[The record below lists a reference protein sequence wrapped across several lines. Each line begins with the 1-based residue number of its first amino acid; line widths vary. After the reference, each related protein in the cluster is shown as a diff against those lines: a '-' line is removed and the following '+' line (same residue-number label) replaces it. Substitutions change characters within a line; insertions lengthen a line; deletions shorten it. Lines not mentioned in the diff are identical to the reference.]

1 VTRGRNGGFG
11 RRRPTRVRGLT
22 RRELR
27 LVADVAAR
35 IPRPVEPLEVA
46 AVLES
51 MGITDAIAV
60 EDYDAET
67 TFELAERIFAPVRTV
82 AAGQASNGNASEHAG
97 TPTLARAS
105 ATLAASIRGATA
117 ITPLVVLLM
126 AAYALGTAGWSAGS
140 ILAFSL
146 GIVAGML
153 VTGGPVFALTRR
165 ISVHLVFDQAHLAR
179 AFLARGALLISLAL
193 VCVSAAILAVSSWS
207 NMFDETERVIF
218 AATMAGSGMVWLL
231 VAGVTAAGAPGWAGA
246 ALAGGLAAGSGVA
259 WAVRGEVRTD
269 ATLGLLTGL
278 AVALLL
284 LAAAASRLYP
294 RGREKVVLLPA
305 GLLLLEA
312 WPYALFG
319 SGLIFFFVEPHVV
332 GWFGNVPADSSRV
345 DAISSLE
352 LSLVLAL
359 PPVMLATGVVERVFA
374 ELWPAAEKLQETGN
388 RERFVAAVG
397 RFHRRRQRRYLA
409 VLGALSFVAAGLFEL
424 AHRAGW
430 LEAWSPG
437 ASRLVF
443 LSGLIAF
450 FFFGWGQMNCLFI
463 LSLAKP
469 GPALTPISSGA
480 AVVILLGVPL
490 ALTDFR
496 LAAPAFA
503 VGAAVFA
510 VTALAKSRT
519 VMANADYHYA
529 TAF

>member
-1 VTRGRNGGFG
+1 MTRNGK
-11 RRRPTRVRGLT
+11 RRPTRKRGFTRGELT
-22 RRELR
+22 
-27 LVADVAAR
+27 LVVDVAAR

-46 AVLES
+46 AVLET
-51 MGITDAIAV
+51 MGVTDAIAV

-67 TFELAERIFAPVRTV
+67 TFDLAERIFAPVRTV
-82 AAGQASNGNASEHAG
+82 AAGQAPNGTATEHAG
-97 TPTLARAS
+97 TQTLVRAS

-117 ITPLVVLLM
+117 ITPLVVLLLT
-126 AAYALGTAGWSAGS
+126 AYALGTAGWSAGS

-146 GIVAGML
+146 GIVAAML
-153 VTGGPVFALTRR
+153 LTGGPVFALTRR
-165 ISVHLVFDQAHLAR
+165 ISVHLVFDQGHLAR
-179 AFLARGALLISLAL
+179 AFLARGAVLISLAL
-193 VCVSAAILAVSSWS
+193 VCVSAAILAVSYWPSL
-207 NMFDETERVIF
+207 FTETERVIF
-218 AATMAGSGMVWLL
+218 TATMAGAGIVWLL

-246 ALAGGLAAGSGVA
+246 ALAGGLAAGSGIA
-259 WAVRGEVRTD
+259 WAVRGDGGTD
-269 ATLGLLTGL
+269 ATVGLLAGL

-284 LAAAASRLYP
+284 LAVGASRLYP
-294 RGREKVVLLPA
+294 RGREKIVLLPP

-319 SGLIFFFVEPHVV
+319 SGLIFLFVVPHVV
-332 GWFGNVPADSSRV
+332 GWLGSVPAGSSRV

-359 PPVMLATGVVERVFA
+359 PPVMLATGVLERVFA
-374 ELWPAAEKLQETGN
+374 QLWPAAEKLQQTSD
-388 RERFVAAVG
+388 RERFVAAVA
-397 RFHRRRQRRYLA
+397 RFHRRRQQRYLT

-424 AHRAGW
+424 TDRAGW
-430 LEAWSPG
+430 LETWSPG

-443 LSGLIAF
+443 LSGLVAF

-469 GPALTPISSGA
+469 GRALTPISFGA

-503 VGAAVFA
+503 VAAAVFA

-519 VMANADYHYA
+519 VMASADYHYA